1 MASLRKRYQGRVEA
15 SGRQDGPPVTTP
27 PTGAAKL
34 PDAVADPKP
43 LEMPEAESPVD
54 AAAKNALRERLRE
67 MESAEAL
74 NRRQPQQQPQYAAE
88 PQQQQPQQP
97 TMPAHVATWLA
108 EHPQY
113 TDPNDAVAQAEI
125 HLATVKCMR
134 DGKTWNDSD
143 FIPTIERHL
152 GIAPRTNGQSQ
163 HRPPAPAAPVRQQQ
177 RSTVPMSAPPTREA
191 PSMSTG
197 RPVSRRAPLTAE
209 EVEAARFSGITPER
223 YAEEKEKMLRLR
235 AAGQLQDGR

>member
-1 MASLRKRYQGRVEA
+1 MASLRKRYQGRVET
-15 SGRQDGPPVTTP
+15 SPRHDGPPVTAP

-34 PDAVADPKP
+34 PDAVADSKP
-43 LEMPEAESPVD
+43 PPEMPEAESPVD

-134 DGKTWNDSD
+134 DGKTWN
-143 FIPTIERHL
+143 
-152 GIAPRTNGQSQ
+152 
-163 HRPPAPAAPVRQQQ
+163 
-177 RSTVPMSAPPTREA
+177 
-191 PSMSTG
+191 
-197 RPVSRRAPLTAE
+197 
-209 EVEAARFSGITPER
+209 
-223 YAEEKEKMLRLR
+223 
-235 AAGQLQDGR
+235 